1 MKHKLP
7 LSIIF
12 LAFPLS
18 SLFAQSK
25 GSMTD
30 IQFIA
35 GHWETTKNGQQI
47 EAFWTEPASANMAGV
62 IRMMDDEAPTLYEI
76 FAIEMNDNGLEI
88 RVKHFKPG
96 LIGLEEKDKFDY
108 YTFIESGDLYALFQ
122 KEGEDVR
129 IRYDKRPGQKFAIM
143 IGQPVDGKWQYNDFW
158 VFSKKK

>member
-1 MKHKLP
+1 MKRKLS

-12 LAFPLS
+12 LAFPFY
-18 SLFAQSK
+18 SLFAQDQ
-25 GSMTD
+25 GSLAD

-62 IRMMDDEAPTLYEI
+62 IRMMNDEAPTLYEI

-96 LIGLEEKDKFDY
+96 LIGLEEKEKFDY
-108 YTFIESGDLYALFQ
+108 YTFMESSNNHALFQ

-129 IRYDKRPGQKFAIM
+129 IRYDKRSGQKFAIM
-143 IGQPVDGKWQYNDFW
+143 IGQPVDDDWQYEDFW
-158 VFSKKK
+158 VFSQKQ